1 MVSTILISI
10 GVAAVAISWVYCGLQ
25 IMLLFE
31 NRRFCKVRTQMETPS
46 PTVFPMANVFIP
58 CKGSEHRLRENLA
71 AFFRQDHPNY
81 RLTFIVE
88 SRQDGAVPVIDELIN
103 ENRDIDSRI
112 VVAGRADDSG
122 QKVHN
127 LRVATED
134 IGQATDVLVFADSD
148 AMPKKTWLRWL
159 TYNVG
164 LTGLGANTGYRWMI
178 PRDGS
183 IWTRIGCA
191 INNSLATMMGRGRHF
206 LIWGGAWA
214 IHRKIFEASGI
225 REAWKGSL
233 SDDLVAS
240 RALHRAGLEV
250 RFEPNC
256 VCQSY
261 VQFTAASL
269 FEFIRRQFVIGRKHT
284 PWYWRVSVLLTAAN
298 QVAIW
303 GGLVAAAIGISRGA
317 SWSGWLLLSTVLLY
331 GFSVARGMMRSQ
343 IGKTFYCDWKKERSA
358 QMLDTW
364 GNPIVGIYV
373 LLVMVAALL
382 TKEISWR
389 GIRYQIADGGD
400 IRLVGRD
407 VDRSIWPL
415 DGEEKTA
422 IRANIRKSA

>member
-1 MVSTILISI
+1 MVLTILITI
-10 GVAAVAISWVYCGLQ
+10 GVAAVAISWIYCGLQ
-25 IMLLFE
+25 IMLMFE
-31 NRRFCKVRTQMETPS
+31 NRRFAKVRTQMEAPA

-58 CKGSEHRLRENLA
+58 CKGNEFRLRENLA
-71 AFFRQDHPNY
+71 PFFRQDHPNY

-88 SRQDGAVPVIDELIN
+88 SRQDGAVPVIEELIN
-103 ENRDIDSRI
+103 QNKFIASRI
-112 VVAGRADDSG
+112 VVSGRADDSG

-127 LRVATED
+127 LRVATEH

-164 LTGLGANTGYRWMI
+164 QTKLGANTGYRWMI

-183 IWTRIGCA
+183 VWTRIGCA

-214 IHRKIFEASGI
+214 IHRKVFEASGI

-261 VQFTAASL
+261 VQFTATSL
-269 FEFIRRQFVIGRKHT
+269 FEFIRRQFVIGRKH
-284 PWYWRVSVLLTAAN
+284 
-298 QVAIW
+298 
-303 GGLVAAAIGISRGA
+303 
-317 SWSGWLLLSTVLLY
+317 
-331 GFSVARGMMRSQ
+331 
-343 IGKTFYCDWKKERSA
+343 
-358 QMLDTW
+358 
-364 GNPIVGIYV
+364 
-373 LLVMVAALL
+373 
-382 TKEISWR
+382 
-389 GIRYQIADGGD
+389 
-400 IRLVGRD
+400 
-407 VDRSIWPL
+407 
-415 DGEEKTA
+415 
-422 IRANIRKSA
+422 IRKSDT